1 MKPTRSVLLSVL
13 LVLLAVVF
21 APIAEAQTQATGG
34 TVQGIVTDPDGNS
47 LPGVSVTVTNN
58 ETGRVRTTVTSATGS
73 YRVPLLSP
81 AIYTVKVEL
90 TGFQAME
97 RNDVRVSIGSGID
110 VNLQMGLASVQEVLI
125 VTGQAPLIE
134 TSKTQVS
141 TTIDEVAI
149 DSLPILGRNFTD
161 FALLTPG
168 AQIEGSRSTVA
179 LSGQRGVSTAVNI
192 DGSSD
197 NSAFFGYQRG
207 GTDSPFTVSQE
218 SVKEFQVITSGIM
231 PEFGRSGG
239 GLLNV
244 VTKSGTN
251 RWRGGAHFFFRDESL
266 TSEDPFGNEQ
276 SEFSVKQFGGNL
288 GGPIVRNEHFIFASV
303 DAQTFTTPY
312 FVRYTVTDAEQA
324 ALDAFV
330 AQHRPEWD
338 ISQSTFNRT
347 NDVVVPFVKAD
358 FGISDNTQLTVRV
371 NYSDHETVGGGTDT
385 SLQGNTISTQSSL
398 GDQTETTIS
407 VIGQLTSVLG
417 DRAFNELRV
426 QYGTDNLDRLSNDLT
441 GPDTDIRNPSIQ
453 MGRRFFM
460 PIFVDEK
467 KLQIQDN
474 FSYLFDDHDIKA
486 GIDFETDKTG
496 EFFAGFPAGEFRFS
510 GLDNFFAGDTDF
522 LLQSFGVATENFEN
536 NFDVRQTI
544 LALYAQDS
552 WRVNDKLTV
561 NYGLRWEGTFNP
573 DPQGNPNLPLTQ
585 QIPDDLSGWQ
595 PRAGFAYAPSS
606 KTVFRGSAG
615 LFTSRTP
622 TLLFF
627 NPFTSVG
634 LPGVGIFFI
643 PSFGPNGQVDGLW
656 PNALP
661 SLPAGISAEQE
672 IFWFDPEFKSART
685 LRVNAG
691 LEHEVATD
699 LTAGVEYIFARGSNL
714 QTLHDTNLVAGERDE
729 FGRMIYSG
737 RIVDGQQWKIDR
749 SNGESRYHAAIFS
762 LKKRFSNGWGGLAHY
777 TYASDKDNDSNERS
791 ASGEQ
796 ASNIF
801 DLNEDWGFSDRSVK
815 SRVVVSAYGD
825 LPADFKL
832 AGTFTWRTGTPYSA
846 LLQND
851 VNNDGESGNDRA
863 VINGRLSGRNI
874 FRQPDFKT
882 LDLRASWQARTK
894 AGSFQV
900 LLDVFNVFNWENK
913 ITDRTDFDDSDF
925 GDLTTFIGNVRQ
937 LQLGLRYIY

>member
-1 MKPTRSVLLSVL
+1 M
-13 LVLLAVVF
+13 LAVVF

-34 TVQGIVTDPDGNS
+34 TVQGVVTDPDGNS
-47 LPGVSVTVTNN
+47 LPGVTVTVTSS
-58 ETGRVRTTVTSATGS
+58 ETGRVRSTVTSATGS
-73 YRVPLLSP
+73 YRVPLLPPS
-81 AIYTVKVEL
+81 IYAVRVEL

-97 RNDVRVSIGSGID
+97 RSDVVVTIGSAMD
-110 VNLQMGLASVQEVLI
+110 VDLQMGLASVQEVLI

-168 AQIEGSRSTVA
+168 AQIESSRSTIA
-179 LSGQRGVSTAVNI
+179 LSGQRGISTAVNI

-251 RWRGGAHFFFRDESL
+251 QWRGGAHFFFRDESF

-276 SEFSVKQFGGNL
+276 SEFSVKQFGGNI

-303 DAQTFTTPY
+303 DAQKFTTPY
-312 FVRYTVTDAEQA
+312 FVRYSVTAAEQA
-324 ALDAFV
+324 ALNAFV
-330 AQHRPEWD
+330 AAHRPTWD
-338 ISQSTFNRT
+338 ISQSTFART
-347 NDVVVPFVKAD
+347 NDVIVPFLKAD
-358 FGISDNTQLTVRV
+358 FGISDSTQLTLRA
-371 NYSDHETVGGGTDT
+371 NYSDHETIGGGTDT
-385 SLQGNTISTQSSL
+385 SLQGNTRSTQSSL
-398 GDQTETTIS
+398 GDQTEKTIS
-407 VIGQLTSVLG
+407 IIGQLTSVLG

-426 QYGTDNLDRLSNDLT
+426 QYGTDNLDRLSNDLL

-460 PIFVDEK
+460 PIFVDET

-496 EFFAGFPAGEFRFS
+496 EFFAGFPAGEFRFN
-510 GLDNFFAGDTDF
+510 GLSNFFAKDTDF

-544 LALYAQDS
+544 LALYVQDS
-552 WRVNDKLTV
+552 WRVNDKLTL

-573 DPQGNPNLPLTQ
+573 DPEGNPALPQTQ
-585 QIPDDLSGWQ
+585 QIPDDLTGWQ
-595 PRAGFAYAPSS
+595 PRAGFAYAPNP
-606 KTVFRGSAG
+606 KTVFRASAG

-661 SLPAGISAEQE
+661 SLPPGITAEQE
-672 IFWFDPEFKSART
+672 IYWFDSNFKSSRT
-685 LRVNAG
+685 LRINGG

-699 LTAGVEYIFARGSNL
+699 LTAGVEYIFARGTSL
-714 QTLHDTNLVAGERDE
+714 QTLHDTNLVAGGRDQ

-737 RIVDGQQWKIDR
+737 RFVDGQQWRIDR
-749 SNGESRYHAAIFS
+749 SIGESRYHAAIIS
-762 LKKRFSNGWGGLAHY
+762 LKKRFSNGWGGMAHY

-791 ASGEQ
+791 AGGEQ
-796 ASNIF
+796 ASNIY
-801 DLNEDWGFSDRSVK
+801 DLSDDWGFSDRSVK
-815 SRVVVSAYGD
+815 SRVVVAGYGD
-825 LPADFKL
+825 LPAAFKL

-846 LLQND
+846 LLPSD
-851 VNNDGESGNDRA
+851 VNGDTESNDRA
-863 VINGRLSGRNI
+863 VINGKVSGRNI
-874 FRQPDFKT
+874 FRQPDFKS
-882 LDLRASWQARTK
+882 LDLRVSWEARTK
-894 AGSFQV
+894 AGNFQV
-900 LLDVFNVFNWENK
+900 LLDVFNVFNWKNK
-913 ITDRTDFDDSDF
+913 FTTETNYTDADF
-925 GDLTTFIGNVRQ
+925 GDLNTFIGNVRQ
-937 LQLGLRYIY
+937 LQLGVKYIY